1 MDGQN
6 LDVYAVLDLAPPRP
20 GPGAALTEAQFGQM
34 IKGFHKVATEVGYF
48 PKFQTK
54 FDLIFFC
61 FRLE

>member
-48 PKFQTK
+48 FQVSDK
-54 FDLIFFC
+54 HNFKSC
-61 FRLE
+61 VV